1 MVQLVLKKKNQL
13 FLKICLLSFEA
24 LVIQGSFTLY
34 LSDKNSRNYTSINV
48 HIEISSQAN
57 SSHMS
62 PSSSRQKIYGLIMA
76 ITSAAL
82 WGLSGT
88 CAQFLFEQ
96 KGFDPERLVC
106 WRLLAAGVILVTFSS
121 TKKNN
126 DTLRIWKKKTDALNL
141 LLFGIL
147 GMVAVQYTYFYSISL
162 SNAATA
168 TVLQYIGPLLVVAF
182 YAIKYRR
189 WPILAEYA
197 SLALALIG
205 TFLLVTHG
213 SFDQLVISEAA
224 LFWGLLSALAL
235 AFYTIQPVGLLR
247 KFDPA
252 TVTGWGMLVG
262 GLVFA
267 FFGKPLDVEGIWD
280 LEAWIAFSYI
290 ILFGSVI
297 SFYFFLKSVTLIGPS
312 TASLL
317 CSVEPLAAAGVAVVW
332 LGVYFGP
339 MDWLGTL
346 FILTTIVLLAL
357 GTRKKKEGK
366 ESQIHLPG

>member
-1 MVQLVLKKKNQL
+1 
-13 FLKICLLSFEA
+13 
-24 LVIQGSFTLY
+24 
-34 LSDKNSRNYTSINV
+34 
-48 HIEISSQAN
+48 
-57 SSHMS
+57 
-62 PSSSRQKIYGLIMA
+62 MA
-76 ITSAAL
+76 ISSAAL

-96 KGFDPERLVC
+96 KGFNPARLVC
-106 WRLLAAGVILVTFSS
+106 WRMLLAGAILLAFSIS
-121 TKKNN
+121 KKNN
-126 DTLRIWKKKTDALNL
+126 DTVRIWKKPSDALNL

-182 YAIKYRR
+182 YAIKHRR

-213 SFDQLVISEAA
+213 SFDQLIISEAA

-267 FFGKPLDVEGIWD
+267 FFSKPFDFEGIWD
-280 LEAWIAFSYI
+280 LEAWIAFAYI
-290 ILFGSVI
+290 ILFGTVT

-339 MDWLGTL
+339 MDWIGTF
-346 FILTTIVLLAL
+346 FILATIILLSL
-357 GTRKKKEGK
+357 STKSQKEEMGSK
-366 ESQIHLPG
+366 ISHSG